1 MNTNKVKVNKVLVP
15 RNRSFSDLLFAADVT
30 EFAELDTITPPSL
43 PVSAFVSTIVAKLE
57 KAGYKHIA
65 KSMQEPTSPKTRMFR
80 TWIKDAKLSD
90 EERYALA
97 TMNDEDET
105 RWDVG
110 QSFVKLEEVEDEGGV
125 RCYECNLERVV
136 RVNVGLWR

>member
-65 KSMQEPTSPKTRMFR
+65 RSMEEPSSSKTRMFR
-80 TWIKDAKLSD
+80 TWLRDAHLTE

-110 QSFVKLEEVEDEGGV
+110 QLFVKLQEVEDEGGV
-125 RCYECNLERVV
+125 HCYECNLERVV